1 MLNEQNMSKFL
12 IILMLLAGSSLFAV
26 EAFALEV
33 EIQKESDR
41 IIESRGWLTPE
52 IHSFQEQF
60 QIIIDKANSK
70 SRISI
75 GMLSTHPNDIRFPD
89 YIEDIRSNPRILS
102 FTLTNQFA
110 CSPNHIERGC
120 VIIEIAREGLGDNL
134 EEIRKNSREIAGKI
148 VDDGVIIFGVEF
160 DSVTLQPKTGFDGK
174 KTIVSQVLYTTN
186 KQTTNNLFKALS
198 TLLISSD
205 IREAG
210 GFYDHAE
217 KLSEHYFS
225 DFTISFIPLEN
236 NALRSLHIS
245 LTCSSVQP
253 ELPDCPDGFDK
264 MLANGEIN
272 PLEIIQTENIN
283 RSGIFADEFL
293 PLNSIIHV
301 KIYSLDNLQVKS
313 VNSGV
318 IEKLEHLGNIQE
330 NGWFFTTRTGQMND
344 LTVNEIDGRYIFAT
358 ESSASK
364 NDLIFSIGDNAG
376 DNIEIK
382 NTEDGGG
389 CLIAT
394 AAFGSELSPQVQFLR
409 EIRDNTVLQT
419 ESGTSFMTG
428 FNQFYY
434 SFSPVIADYERE
446 NSTFKEAVKITLT
459 PLLTSLT
466 LLQYAD
472 IDSESEM
479 LVYGIGVILLNIG
492 MYFVAPAVLIMKIRK
507 RIL

>member
-1 MLNEQNMSKFL
+1 MSKFL
-12 IILMLLAGSSLFAV
+12 IILLLLAGSSLFAV

-60 QIIIDKANSK
+60 QIIIDHANSK

-89 YIEDIRSNPRILS
+89 YIEAISSNPRILS

-120 VIIEIAREGLGDNL
+120 VIIEIVREGLGDNL
-134 EEIRKNSREIAGKI
+134 EEIKKNSREIADKI
-148 VDDGVIIFGVEF
+148 VGDGVIVFGVEF
-160 DSVTLQPKTGFDGK
+160 DSVTLQPKTSFDGK
-174 KTIVSQVLYTTN
+174 KMIVSQVLYTTN
-186 KQTTNNLFKALS
+186 KQTTDNLFDALS
-198 TLLISSD
+198 ALLISSD
-205 IREAG
+205 IRNAG
-210 GFYDHAE
+210 GFYDNAE
-217 KLSEHYFS
+217 ELSKHHFA
-225 DFTISFIPLEN
+225 DFTVQFVPLGQIV
-236 NALRSLHIS
+236 LRSLHIS
-245 LTCSSVQP
+245 LTCSSEDSVLP
-253 ELPDCPDGFDK
+253 ECPGHFDD
-264 MLANGEIN
+264 LFTSGEIN
-272 PLEIIQTENIN
+272 LLELLQVENIN
-283 RSGIFADEFL
+283 RSEIFADKFL

-301 KIYSLDNLQVKS
+301 LLYSDEDLQVKS

-318 IEKLEHLGNIQE
+318 IEKLEHLGDLQD
-330 NGWFFTTRTGQMND
+330 NGWFFTSKSGNK
-344 LTVNEIDGRYIFAT
+344 IDGRYIFAT
-358 ESSASK
+358 EPSASK
-364 NDLIFSIGDNAG
+364 NDLIFSIGDNTA

-382 NTEDGGG
+382 NTEEGGG

-394 AAFGSELSPQVQFLR
+394 AAFGSELSSQVQFLR
-409 EIRDNTVLQT
+409 EIRDSTVLQT
-419 ESGTSFMTG
+419 ESGTSFMAG

-434 SFSPVIADYERE
+434 SFSPAIADYERE
-446 NSTFKEAVKITLT
+446 NPAFKEVVKLTLT

-479 LVYGIGVILLNIG
+479 LGYGIGIILLNIG
-492 MYFVAPAVLIMKIRK
+492 MYFVAPAVLIMIIRK
-507 RIL
+507 RV

>member
-1 MLNEQNMSKFL
+1 MSKFL
-12 IILMLLAGSSLFAV
+12 VILLLLAVSSLFAV
-26 EAFALEV
+26 EAFAFEV

-89 YIEDIRSNPRILS
+89 YIEAISSNPRILS

-110 CSPNHIERGC
+110 CSPNYTERGC

-134 EEIRKNSREIAGKI
+134 EEIKKNSREIANKTVAG
-148 VDDGVIIFGVEF
+148 GVIVFGVEF
-160 DSVTLQPKTGFDGK
+160 DSVALKPKTSYDGK
-174 KTIVSQVLYTTN
+174 KMIVSKVSYTTN
-186 KQTTNNLFKALS
+186 KQTTENLFDALS

-205 IREAG
+205 IRNAG

-217 KLSEHYFS
+217 KLSKHYFA
-225 DFTISFIPLEN
+225 DFNVQFVPLEQSI
-236 NALRSLHIS
+236 LRSLHIS
-245 LTCSSVQP
+245 LTCSSEDPV
-253 ELPDCPDGFDK
+253 LPKCPGHFDDVFTS
-264 MLANGEIN
+264 GEIN
-272 PLEIIQTENIN
+272 PIEALQVENIN
-283 RSGIFADEFL
+283 RSEIFADKFL

-301 KIYSLDNLQVKS
+301 LLYSDENLQVKS
-313 VNSGV
+313 VNSGI
-318 IEKLEHLGNIQE
+318 IEKLEHLGDLQD
-330 NGWFFTTRTGQMND
+330 NGWFFTSASGKK
-344 LTVNEIDGRYIFAT
+344 IDGRYIFAT
-358 ESSASK
+358 EPSASK
-364 NDLIFSIGDNAG
+364 NDLIFSIGDNTA

-382 NTEDGGG
+382 NTEEGGG

-394 AAFGSELSPQVQFLR
+394 AAFGSELSSQVQFLR
-409 EIRDNTVLQT
+409 EIRDSTVLQT
-419 ESGTSFMTG
+419 ESGTSFMAG

-434 SFSPVIADYERE
+434 SFSPAIADYERE
-446 NSTFKEAVKITLT
+446 NPTFKEAVKITLT

-479 LVYGIGVILLNIG
+479 LGYGIGIILLNIG
-492 MYFVAPAVLIMKIRK
+492 MYFVAPAVLITKVRKKI
-507 RIL
+507 

>member
-1 MLNEQNMSKFL
+1 MSKFL
-12 IILMLLAGSSLFAV
+12 IILLAVSSLFAV
-26 EAFALEV
+26 EVFALDV

-60 QIIIDKANSK
+60 QIIVDQANSK

-89 YIEDIRSNPRILS
+89 YIEAISSNPRILS

-110 CSPNHIERGC
+110 CSPNYTERGC

-134 EEIRKNSREIAGKI
+134 EEIKKNSREIADKI
-148 VDDGVIIFGVEF
+148 VGDGVIVFGVEF
-160 DSVTLQPKTGFDGK
+160 DSVTLQPKTSFDGK
-174 KTIVSQVLYTTN
+174 KMIVSQVLYTTN
-186 KQTTNNLFKALS
+186 KQTTDNLFDALS

-205 IREAG
+205 IRNAG

-217 KLSEHYFS
+217 KLSKHYFA
-225 DFTISFIPLEN
+225 DFNVQFVPLEQSI
-236 NALRSLHIS
+236 LRSLHIS
-245 LTCSSVQP
+245 LTCSSEDPVLP
-253 ELPDCPDGFDK
+253 ECPGHFDD
-264 MLANGEIN
+264 MLASGEIN
-272 PLEIIQTENIN
+272 PLELLQVENIN
-283 RSGIFADEFL
+283 RSEIFVDKFL

-301 KIYSLDNLQVKS
+301 LLYSDEDLQVKS

-318 IEKLEHLGNIQE
+318 IEKLEHLGDLQD
-330 NGWFFTTRTGQMND
+330 NGWFFTSKSGNK
-344 LTVNEIDGRYIFAT
+344 IDGRYIFAT

-364 NDLIFSIGDNAG
+364 NDLIFSIGDNTG

-382 NTEDGGG
+382 NSESGGG

-394 AAFGSELSPQVQFLR
+394 ATFGSELSPQVQFLR
-409 EIRDNTVLQT
+409 ELRDNTVLQT
-419 ESGTSFMTG
+419 QSGTSFMTG

-434 SFSPVIADYERE
+434 SFSPAIADYERE
-446 NSTFKEAVKITLT
+446 NPAFKEAVKITLT

-479 LVYGIGVILLNIG
+479 LGYGIGIILLNVG
-492 MYFVAPAVLIMKIRK
+492 MYFIAPALLITKIRSFYK
-507 RIL
+507 LQ

>member
-1 MLNEQNMSKFL
+1 MSKFL

-89 YIEDIRSNPRILS
+89 YIEAISSNPRILS

-134 EEIRKNSREIAGKI
+134 EEIRKNSREIADKI
-148 VDDGVIIFGVEF
+148 VGDGVIVFGVEF
-160 DSVTLQPKTGFDGK
+160 DSVTLQPKTSFDGK
-174 KTIVSQVLYTTN
+174 KMIVSQVLYTTN
-186 KQTTNNLFKALS
+186 KQTTDNLFDALS

-205 IREAG
+205 IRNAG

-217 KLSEHYFS
+217 KLSKHYFA
-225 DFTISFIPLEN
+225 DFNVQFVPLEQSI
-236 NALRSLHIS
+236 LRSLHIS
-245 LTCSSVQP
+245 LTCSSEDPV
-253 ELPDCPDGFDK
+253 LPKCPANFDK
-264 MLANGEIN
+264 LLASGEIN
-272 PLEIIQTENIN
+272 PLELLQVENIN
-283 RSGIFADEFL
+283 RSEIFADKFL

-301 KIYSLDNLQVKS
+301 LLYSDEDLQVKS

-318 IEKLEHLGNIQE
+318 IEKLEHLGDLQD
-330 NGWFFTTRTGQMND
+330 NGWFFTSKSGNK
-344 LTVNEIDGRYIFAT
+344 IDGRYIFAA

-364 NDLIFSIGDNAG
+364 NDLIFSIGDNTE

-419 ESGTSFMTG
+419 ESGISFMTS

-446 NSTFKEAVKITLT
+446 NPAFKEVVKLTLT

-479 LVYGIGVILLNIG
+479 LGYGIGIILLNIG
-492 MYFVAPAVLIMKIRK
+492 MYFVAPAILIMKVKK
-507 RIL
+507 RI